1 MGDGD
6 TSAVLAIATALT
18 SRLAA
23 VLRKVAQDRLR
34 RSAAG
39 VKARLKPAI
48 RSAAPGLAW
57 MARASAGTLYPMPY
71 LSVMDRRRPGC
82 AGTGRRR
89 PPKKNE
95 RIENGR
101 KSVLRNLAPPN
112 QGSDVKAE
120 TKHKTPLRAILGLCS
135 AVRLASVG

>member
-23 VLRKVAQDRLR
+23 ALRKVAQDRLR

-71 LSVMDRRRPGC
+71 LSELMDRRRPGC
-82 AGTGRRR
+82 AGTGRNR
-89 PPKKNE
+89 PAKRMKE
-95 RIENGR
+95 SKTGVSSLCGIWRHR
-101 KSVLRNLAPPN
+101 
-112 QGSDVKAE
+112 
-120 TKHKTPLRAILGLCS
+120 TKDPT
-135 AVRLASVG
+135 

>member
-23 VLRKVAQDRLR
+23 ALRKVAQDRLR

-89 PPKKNE
+89 PPPKIMKE
-95 RIENGR
+95 SKTGVSPFCGIWHHR
-101 KSVLRNLAPPN
+101 
-112 QGSDVKAE
+112 
-120 TKHKTPLRAILGLCS
+120 TKDPT
-135 AVRLASVG
+135 